1 MLDCKNRSLQH
12 STPSHWYSASTTA
25 ARKCYFFFSFHYFK
39 WKAEVKKFSVK
50 HLRDCMRSTVLFWV
64 SQYKTYTLIHWSK
77 PSEKPQKQ
85 LRMKHTMFKE
95 KLKNWVCSV
104 LHKVLRVW
112 GKRHRDLCCLQ
123 YPRRKYR
130 ENADTPLLNILSEGK
145 KAQDNGQKMQHKKFW
160 LHVKKKKIPIKVFK
174 QDAWMVWN
182 SSTGDNQ
189 NLAGQA
195 HKQASYHWF
204 EQEKEFLV

>member
-25 ARKCYFFFSFHYFK
+25 ARKCYFFF
-39 WKAEVKKFSVK
+39 
-50 HLRDCMRSTVLFWV
+50 LFII
-64 SQYKTYTLIHWSK
+64 L
-77 PSEKPQKQ
+77 SEKLRSRSSLLSTWETAWEALSYFGFPSTKHTHWYTGASPVNTQKQ

-145 KAQDNGQKMQHKKFW
+145 KAQDNGQKMQHRKFW

>member
-77 PSEKPQKQ
+77 PSEHTKTIKDETHNVQRNLKTGFVQ
-85 LRMKHTMFKE
+85 FCTKYWERGGRGTEISAVYSILEGSTGRMQTHPCWIYSVKE
-95 KLKNWVCSV
+95 KRLKTMD
-104 LHKVLRVW
+104 
-112 GKRHRDLCCLQ
+112 KRC
-123 YPRRKYR
+123 
-130 ENADTPLLNILSEGK
+130 NTG
-145 KAQDNGQKMQHKKFW
+145 
-160 LHVKKKKIPIKVFK
+160 
-174 QDAWMVWN
+174 N
-182 SSTGDNQ
+182 SG
-189 NLAGQA
+189 
-195 HKQASYHWF
+195 YM
-204 EQEKEFLV
+204 

>member
-1 MLDCKNRSLQH
+1 MQVQLLQESATFFFLFIILSEKLRSRSSLL
-12 STPSHWYSASTTA
+12 STWETAWEALSYFGFPSTKHTHWYTGASPVNT
-25 ARKCYFFFSFHYFK
+25 
-39 WKAEVKKFSVK
+39 
-50 HLRDCMRSTVLFWV
+50 
-64 SQYKTYTLIHWSK
+64 
-77 PSEKPQKQ
+77 QKQ

-104 LHKVLRVW
+104 LHKILRAW

-145 KAQDNGQKMQHKKFW
+145 KAQDNGQKIQHRKFW
-160 LHVKKKKIPIKVFK
+160 LRVKKKKIPIKVFK
-174 QDAWMVWN
+174 QDVWMVWN

>member
-1 MLDCKNRSLQH
+1 
-12 STPSHWYSASTTA
+12 
-25 ARKCYFFFSFHYFK
+25 
-39 WKAEVKKFSVK
+39 
-50 HLRDCMRSTVLFWV
+50 MRSTVLFWV

-77 PSEKPQKQ
+77 PSEQPQKQ

-130 ENADTPLLNILSEGK
+130 ENADTPLLNILRERK
-145 KAQDNGQKMQHKKFW
+145 KAQDNGQKIQDRKFW
-160 LHVKKKKIPIKVFK
+160 LRVKKKKSQLRFLGKMPEWYKILPLEIIRTWLDKPTSK
-174 QDAWMVWN
+174 QVTTDLSRRKNFW
-182 SSTGDNQ
+182 SR
-189 NLAGQA
+189 LI
-195 HKQASYHWF
+195 
-204 EQEKEFLV
+204 

>member
-25 ARKCYFFFSFHYFK
+25 ARKCYFFFII
-39 WKAEVKKFSVK
+39 
-50 HLRDCMRSTVLFWV
+50 L
-64 SQYKTYTLIHWSK
+64 
-77 PSEKPQKQ
+77 SEKLRSRSSLLSTWETAWEALSYFGFPSTKHTHWYTGASPVNTQKQ

-130 ENADTPLLNILSEGK
+130 ENADTPLLNILRERK
-145 KAQDNGQKMQHKKFW
+145 KAQDNGQKIQHRKFW
-160 LHVKKKKIPIKVFK
+160 LRVKKKKIPIKVFK
-174 QDAWMVWN
+174 QDAWMV
-182 SSTGDNQ
+182 
-189 NLAGQA
+189 
-195 HKQASYHWF
+195 
-204 EQEKEFLV
+204 